1 MKLFKHILYVSE
13 ASVAQEPSIARALS
27 VAENNQ
33 ADLTVID
40 VIPALTAG
48 IGMLPGGHT
57 SGELQTAMVSE
68 RQKGLEV
75 PGRAV

>member
-1 MKLFKHILYVSE
+1 M
-13 ASVAQEPSIARALS
+13 S

-48 IGMLPGGHT
+48 IGILPGGHT
-57 SGELQTAMVSE
+57 SGELQTALVSE
-68 RQKGLEV
+68 RRKGLESLIE
-75 PGRAV
+75 PYKERLSIQLDILQAGRILK